1 MIFYKNFDQV
11 APGHVSRSLL
21 SSNAMRA
28 QARAEAAAALKRA
41 EMQKK
46 IKDFQMKSALA
57 ME

>member
-11 APGHVSRSLL
+11 APGDVSRSLL

>member
-1 MIFYKNFDQV
+1 
-11 APGHVSRSLL
+11 
-21 SSNAMRA
+21 MRA